1 MDFKVKS
8 GVGLCGEVSLPGD
21 KSISHRSIMCAALAE
36 GTTTINGFLAGEDC
50 LATLDAFTKMGVDIK
65 RDKNKVVVHGVG
77 LHGLEVPDSELYLGN
92 SGTSMRL
99 MSGLLAGQNFST
111 VLTGD
116 TSLSV
121 RPMDRVVIP
130 LSLMGANITTSKEGK
145 PPLKIAPSKELNS
158 LTYELPIASAQVKS
172 CLMFASL
179 YAKGPVVITESL
191 QTRNHTELMFR
202 KFGIDVAVRVIGDIR
217 EIKVIPPQSFM
228 ATDINIPADFSS
240 AAFFILAALIT
251 PDSNITLRNIGI
263 NPTRIALLDVLQEMG
278 AHISLSNLADEYEPC
293 ADITVRASKLKGV
306 ELDSDLI
313 PNLIDELPVL
323 FIAAALA
330 EGQTNIKGAEEL
342 RTKES
347 DRLEAMSNLLKGLG
361 VHFKEYDDGIRIQG
375 LNQAFNTSNA
385 GMPFKATSIDSYGDH
400 RIAMAS
406 AIACTRAEDECYV
419 ENTENILTSFP
430 NFIDICQEVGLNIKE
445 NLT

>member
-8 GVGLCGEVSLPGD
+8 GLGLCGEVSLPGD

-36 GTTTINGFLAGEDC
+36 GTSTINGFLAGEDC

-121 RPMDRVVIP
+121 RPMDRVVTP
-130 LSLMGANITTSKEGK
+130 LSLMGANITTNKEGK
-145 PPLKIAPSKELNS
+145 PPLKIIPSKELNS

-240 AAFFILAALIT
+240 AAFLILAALIT

-445 NLT
+445 SLT

>member
-36 GTTTINGFLAGEDC
+36 GTSTINGFLAGEDC

-77 LHGLEVPDSELYLGN
+77 LHGLKVPDSELYLGN

-121 RPMDRVVIP
+121 RPMDRVVTP
-130 LSLMGANITTSKEGK
+130 LSLMGANITTEEGK
-145 PPLKIAPSKELNS
+145 PPLKITPSKALNA

-179 YAKGPVVITESL
+179 YAKGPVVITEYL

-202 KFGIDVAVRVIGDIR
+202 KFGIDVAVRVIGNTR

-240 AAFFILAALIT
+240 AAFLILAALIT

-278 AHISLSNLADEYEPC
+278 ANISLSNSPDEYEPC

-347 DRLEAMSNLLKGLG
+347 DRLEAMSNSLKGLG
-361 VHFKEYDDGIRIQG
+361 VHFKEYDDGIRIEG

-385 GMPFKATSIDSYGDH
+385 SMPFQATSIDSYGDH

-406 AIACTRAEDECYV
+406 AIACTRAKSESIIK
-419 ENTENILTSFP
+419 NTKNVVTSFP
-430 NFIDICQEVGLNIKE
+430 NFLDVCKEVGIDINK
-445 NLT
+445 N

>member
-36 GTTTINGFLAGEDC
+36 GTSTINGFLAGEDC

-65 RDKNKVVVHGVG
+65 IDKNKVVVHGVG
-77 LHGLEVPDSELYLGN
+77 LHGLKVPDSELYLGN

-121 RPMDRVVIP
+121 RPMDRVVTP
-130 LSLMGANITTSKEGK
+130 LSLMGANITTEEGK
-145 PPLKIAPSKELNS
+145 PPLKITPSKALNA

-179 YAKGPVVITESL
+179 YAKGPVVITEYL

-202 KFGIDVAVRVIGDIR
+202 KFGIDVAVRVIGNSR

-228 ATDINIPADFSS
+228 STDINIPADFSS
-240 AAFFILAALIT
+240 AAFLILAALIT

-278 AHISLSNLADEYEPC
+278 ANISLSNSPDEYEPC

-347 DRLEAMSNLLKGLG
+347 DRLEAMSNSLKGLG
-361 VHFKEYDDGIRIQG
+361 VHFKEYDDGIRIEG

-385 GMPFKATSIDSYGDH
+385 GMPFKAASIDSYGDH

-406 AIACTRAEDECYV
+406 AIACTRAKSESIIK
-419 ENTENILTSFP
+419 NTKNVVTSFP
-430 NFIDICQEVGLNIKE
+430 NFLDVCKEVGININK
-445 NLT
+445 N

>member
-65 RDKNKVVVHGVG
+65 RDKNKAVVPGVG

-179 YAKGPVVITESL
+179 YAKGPVVITEYL

-202 KFGIDVAVRVIGDIR
+202 KFGIEVAVHVIGDTR
-217 EIKVIPPQSFM
+217 AIKVIPPRSFK

-240 AAFFILAALIT
+240 AAFLILAALII
-251 PDSNITLRNIGI
+251 PDSNITLRNVGI

-278 AHISLSNLADEYEPC
+278 ANISLSNLAEEYEPC

-347 DRLEAMSNLLKGLG
+347 DRLEAMSNSLQGLG
-361 VHFKEYDDGIRIQG
+361 VHIKEYDDGIRIEG

-406 AIACTRAEDECYV
+406 AIACTRAKSESIIK
-419 ENTENILTSFP
+419 NTKNVVTSFP
-430 NFIDICQEVGLNIKE
+430 NFLDVCKEVGIDINK
-445 NLT
+445 N